1 MAQREIV
8 ANSQTGTVDGTTI
21 NNLRASMVAGAIVTA
36 SDVQTLINMYNTM
49 IGHYHTYT
57 DRYQEATFGNN
68 GDRNLYEESKN
79 TGAPISVSGSI
90 GSINSS
96 TTITAAKHNEIA
108 YNSRVLQSHYH
119 QIDDRTA
126 I

>member
-1 MAQREIV
+1 MAQREIT
-8 ANSQTGTVDGTTI
+8 ANSQTGTVDGNTV
-21 NNLRASMVAGAIVTA
+21 NSLKASMVSGALITA
-36 SDVQTLINMYNTM
+36 SHVQTLIDMYNTM

-79 TGAPISVSGSI
+79 TGAPINIGSSI
-90 GSINSS
+90 GGINSS
-96 TTITAAKHNEIA
+96 TTITASKHNELA